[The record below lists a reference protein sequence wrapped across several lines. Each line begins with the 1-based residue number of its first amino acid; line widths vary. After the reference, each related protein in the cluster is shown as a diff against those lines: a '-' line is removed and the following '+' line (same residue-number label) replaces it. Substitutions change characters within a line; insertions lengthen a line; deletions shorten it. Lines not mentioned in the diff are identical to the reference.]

1 LIGEANKWT
10 SEAKGFTPLPSD
22 TRRAVGD
29 PLSGSRF
36 FEMDYVRN
44 EATIT
49 RCEGIK
55 MVAVAAKVGSIGEG
69 NIRTRLNTG
78 AQRELPCV
86 RPLGRSHVPRIR

>member
-36 FEMDYVRN
+36 FELDYVRN
-44 EATIT
+44 EAMAT
-49 RCEGIK
+49 RWAGIK
-55 MVAVAAKVGSIGEG
+55 MVAAAKVGSIGEG
-69 NIRTRLNTG
+69 NIRIRLNTR

-86 RPLGRSHVPRIR
+86 RPLGRSHVPRIQ